1 MQQEL
6 SKNKYWLRDL
16 FSACWQ
22 VLNFSRRVVLN
33 LIFIFIAIV
42 FIAAI
47 SAGKEQPVV
56 ITDHTVLK
64 LNLIGDIVEE
74 KTFVDPYDE
83 FFNDAVGNKQNTP
96 EILLTDVLEV
106 LKQAQNDQR
115 IQALML
121 DLHGLRNV
129 GLSKLQEIGKAI
141 KSFKET
147 SGKSIFVYG
156 DYFSQSQ
163 YYLASQADRVTLHP
177 MGAIGLDGFGRYR
190 MYYKSALEKLKINS
204 HVFRVGTYK
213 SAVEPYLRDDM
224 SEDAKLANQKWL
236 GELWTMYKEDISD
249 SRSLEVSN
257 FDEKLDSFLDK
268 FKKANGNFAQFAKQN
283 GWVDDLM
290 SHQEFDQFVNQEF
303 GGGKKAKFVNFDQ
316 YLKYQK
322 QNPQSNSQQKVAVVV
337 AKGTIYDGKR
347 KPGEIG
353 GHSTA
358 ELLKQARQNTNVK
371 AVVLRVDSPGGSAFA
386 SEIIR
391 NEIEALKKAGKPVVA
406 SMSSTAASRGYWISA
421 SADEIWAAPSTVTGS
436 IGIFGMFMTFE
447 DTMSDFLNIRTD
459 GVGTTEMS
467 GLSPFRTLSPQMGDV
482 IQLAIEQGYDQ
493 FISLVATERNMS
505 KNDVD
510 TVAQGRVWSGKTALE
525 LGLVDKLGFF
535 DDAIQSAAAL
545 ANLDTFGV
553 QVIKKRLSP
562 MDQLLQ
568 DLFSTYAPEIK
579 SETATQ
585 NNIMQAFGKLLKQ
598 TEHWLN
604 FNDPMGVYVYC
615 LECEGL

>member
-6 SKNKYWLRDL
+6 QKNKYWIRDL

-42 FIAAI
+42 FVVAI
-47 SAGKEQPVV
+47 NAGKEQP
-56 ITDHTVLK
+56 IIIKEKTVLK
-64 LNLIGDIVEE
+64 LNLVGDVVEE
-74 KTFVDPYDE
+74 KTFVNPYDE
-83 FFNDAVGNKQNTP
+83 FFNDAVGNQQNIP
-96 EILLTDVLEV
+96 EILLTDVLDV
-106 LKQAQNDQR
+106 LRSAQKDEK

-121 DLHGLRNV
+121 DLHSLRPV
-129 GLSKLQEIGKAI
+129 GLSKLQEIGNAI
-141 KSFKET
+141 KEFKQN
-147 SGKSIFVYG
+147 SGKPIFVYG
-156 DYFSQSQ
+156 DYYSQSQ
-163 YYLASQADRVTLHP
+163 YYLASHADRVILHP

-224 SEDAKLANQKWL
+224 SDAAKAANQQWL
-236 GELWTMYKEDISD
+236 NELWTMYKQDISQA
-249 SRSLEVSN
+249 RNLNINN
-257 FDEKLDSFLDK
+257 FDEKLEPFLTK
-268 FKKANGNFAQFAKQN
+268 FKKANGNFAEFAKQYS
-283 GWVDDLM
+283 WVDDLM
-290 SHQEFDQFVNQEF
+290 SHQEFDHFVKQEF
-303 GGGKKAKFVNFDQ
+303 GGEKNAKFVNFEQ

-322 QNPQSNSQQKVAVVV
+322 QSDSFSNNQKVAVVV
-337 AKGTIYDGKR
+337 AKGTIFDGKR

-358 ELLKQARQNTNVK
+358 ALLKQARQNNKVK

-391 NEIEALKKAGKPVVA
+391 NEVEALKSAGKPVVV
-406 SMSSTAASRGYWISA
+406 SMSSTAASGGYWISA

-447 DTMSDFLNIRTD
+447 DTMSDFLNITTD

-467 GLSPFRTLSPQMGDV
+467 GLSPFRKLAPQMGNV
-482 IQLAIEQGYDQ
+482 IQLAIEHGYDQ
-493 FISLVATERNMS
+493 FISLVATEREMT
-505 KNDVD
+505 KEAVD
-510 TVAQGRVWSGKTALE
+510 NVAQGRVWSGQTALE

-535 DDAIQSAAAL
+535 DDAIKSAAERAGL
-545 ANLDTFGV
+545 QNYDV
-553 QVIKKRLSP
+553 KVIKKSLSP

-568 DLFSTYAPEIK
+568 DLFSTYAPSVE
-579 SETATQ
+579 STST
-585 NNIMQAFGKLLKQ
+585 MQSGFMQVFGKLIKQ
-598 TEHWLN
+598 TEHWLK
-604 FNDPMGVYVYC
+604 FNDPKGVYIYC